1 MKKFWEDFKKFASK
15 GNIID
20 MAVGVVIGT
29 AFGKIVSSFVSDVIT
44 PLISLLTGSVN
55 LTDLKLVMRHAV
67 LDSEGNILK
76 AEVALTYGNF
86 IQSII
91 DFLIIALSIFLFLR
105 IVMNMKNK
113 FEAAKAKILQEE
125 KDKQEDEAE
134 KEENEEPKPSD
145 EILLLSE
152 IRDLIKHQAEE
163 KE

>member
-44 PLISLLTGSVN
+44 PFISLLTGSVN
-55 LTDLKLVMRHAV
+55 LTDLKIVMRHAV
-67 LDSEGNILK
+67 LDSEGNTVK
-76 AEVALTYGNF
+76 AEVDLTYGNF

-113 FEAAKAKILQEE
+113 FEAAKAKILKEE
-125 KDKQEDEAE
+125 KDKQEDEAQ
-134 KEENEEPKPSD
+134 KEENEDPKPSD

-163 KE
+163 KD

>member
-1 MKKFWEDFKKFASK
+1 
-15 GNIID
+15 
-20 MAVGVVIGT
+20 
-29 AFGKIVSSFVSDVIT
+29 
-44 PLISLLTGSVN
+44 
-55 LTDLKLVMRHAV
+55 
-67 LDSEGNILK
+67 
-76 AEVALTYGNF
+76 
-86 IQSII
+86 
-91 DFLIIALSIFLFLR
+91 
-105 IVMNMKNK
+105 MKNK

>member
-55 LTDLKLVMRHAV
+55 LTDLKLVMRRAV

-134 KEENEEPKPSD
+134 KEENEDPKPSD